1 MAFSEK
7 LSFYV
12 ICEMNLVKFLNGYG
26 VKKQAFKVVCT
37 FKGQAT
43 LVNDYSDEVQTSY
56 SNSMITNKKF

>member
-26 VKKQAFKVVCT
+26 VNKQACKVVCH
-37 FKGQAT
+37 
-43 LVNDYSDEVQTSY
+43 LVGSLTMAIGVVEFSREGYKIRKD
-56 SNSMITNKKF
+56 FA